1 VSTPKDF
8 SHHTELPADDFAA
21 LTHEPPAL
29 PDFSF
34 QATID
39 PNNPPWGILP
49 AVGVWIISLVLLVI
63 TPLLFVVPYILRK
76 GIRLEAVSEFLQTDK
91 TGIFL
96 QILSVIPAHLLTLA
110 VAWAMV
116 TQFGKRPLFWRSL
129 GWSWSENFRARRSII
144 AALVLFAAGALITT
158 LFKGEETQ
166 LDKILTSSRATAYL
180 IAFLAVATAPIV
192 EEVVYR
198 GLLYSSLQRAFG
210 VKWGVVSVLALFT
223 AVHVPQYWPNYGV
236 IAAVGLLSAALTIIR
251 ARSGRL
257 LPCFV
262 IHLIFNGITSVL
274 IVLQPY
280 IERFSPGSRST
291 GEQKAAALWSLTRTL
306 RAFL

>member
-8 SHHTELPADDFAA
+8 SHHAELPAEDFAA
-21 LTHEPPAL
+21 LTHEPPASPIL
-29 PDFSF
+29 SSE
-34 QATID
+34 ATID
-39 PNNPPWGILP
+39 PNNPPWGIT
-49 AVGVWIISLVLLVI
+49 AAAGVWIVSIL
-63 TPLLFVVPYILRK
+63 LLFVTPLPFVIPYILRK
-76 GIRLEAVSEFLQTDK
+76 GIRLEIVGEFLQTDK
-91 TGIFL
+91 TAIFL
-96 QILSVIPAHLLTLA
+96 QILS
-110 VAWAMV
+110 V

-129 GWSWSENFRARRSII
+129 GWSWSENFSARRSII
-144 AALVLFAAGALITT
+144 AALVLFAVGALITT
-158 LFKGEETQ
+158 LFKGQETQ
-166 LDKILTSSRATAYL
+166 IDKIIASSRATAYL
-180 IAFLAVATAPIV
+180 TAFLAIATAPIV
-192 EEVVYR
+192 EEVIYR
-198 GLLYSSLQRAFG
+198 GLLYSALQKMFG

-262 IHLIFNGITSVL
+262 IHFIFNGITSVL

-280 IERFSPGSRST
+280 LERFSPGSRST

>member
-8 SHHTELPADDFAA
+8 SHHAELPAEDFAA
-21 LTHEPPAL
+21 LTHEPSASPV
-29 PDFSF
+29 FSSE
-34 QATID
+34 ATID
-39 PNNPPWGILP
+39 PNNPPWGIT
-49 AVGVWIISLVLLVI
+49 AAAGVWIVSIL
-63 TPLLFVVPYILRK
+63 LLFVTPLPFVIPYILRK
-76 GIRLEAVSEFLQTDK
+76 GIRLEIVGEFLQTDK
-91 TGIFL
+91 TAIFL

-110 VAWAMV
+110 VAWAVV
-116 TQFGKRPLFWRSL
+116 THFGKRPLFWRSL
-129 GWSWSENFRARRSII
+129 GWSWSENFSLRSSII

-158 LFKGEETQ
+158 LFKGQDTQ
-166 LDKILTSSRATAYL
+166 IDKIIASSRATAYL
-180 IAFLAVATAPIV
+180 TAFLAIATAPIV
-192 EEVVYR
+192 EEVIYR
-198 GLLYSSLQRAFG
+198 GLLYSALQKVFG

-262 IHLIFNGITSVL
+262 IHFIFNGITSVL